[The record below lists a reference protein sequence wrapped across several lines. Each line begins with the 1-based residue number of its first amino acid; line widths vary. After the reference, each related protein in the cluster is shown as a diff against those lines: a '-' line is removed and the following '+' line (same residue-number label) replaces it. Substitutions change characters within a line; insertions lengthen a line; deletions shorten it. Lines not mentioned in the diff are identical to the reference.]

1 MFFTLL
7 SLLFGEEIS
16 VSFIVNRL
24 SNALK
29 HTLFALP
36 KDYGGYEG
44 ATEAEIC
51 FILTKVSVSFWLQ
64 NVETCQHLISDNC
77 KGKVVLLL
85 VGYALLIAV
94 VLLFYIP
101 YKLVTGS
108 KDIIWLSMFQL
119 LGLNGA
125 DTSNKVVVE
134 INTARPLP
142 TPEQQQRND
151 IRTARA
157 NETKQKNRRNETIA
171 GWFVSFI
178 TFLQR
183 NKKMTK
189 QDIVKQID
197 HYQFQIEE
205 LLGENIS
212 SNNLLN

>member
-1 MFFTLL
+1 MLFKLL

-29 HTLFALP
+29 HTLFAMP
-36 KDYGGYEG
+36 KEYGGYEG

-108 KDIIWLSMFQL
+108 RDIIWLSMFQL
-119 LGLNGA
+119 LGLS
-125 DTSNKVVVE
+125 DTNRVVVE
-134 INTARPLP
+134 VNTARPLP

-157 NETKQKNRRNETIA
+157 NETRQRNRRNETIA

-205 LLGENIS
+205 LLGENIN
-212 SNNLLN
+212 SNNLLT